1 MVKLLEQATRVG
13 LAEEDFATGFVGLK
27 LKCLVEREGRRG
39 CSLKGGGVLQG
50 WSLKGG
56 GVLEWTLKMRIEQA
70 NHIRFKW
77 L

>member
-39 CSLKGGGVLQG
+39 